1 MPEFTSLVR
10 PAGSGALRRTELSAR
25 IDCFFRAGFLA
36 FAFFFRTFFGVLFLE
51 VVFLRAFFLVGIRK
65 VYHYQMM
72 RTTRGFCRTDC
83 VGSLRCSIDRA
94 AEQGRVF
101 Q

>member
-1 MPEFTSLVR
+1 
-10 PAGSGALRRTELSAR
+10 
-25 IDCFFRAGFLA
+25 
-36 FAFFFRTFFGVLFLE
+36 LE

-72 RTTRGFCRTDC
+72 RTTRGFCQVDC
-83 VGSLRCSIDRA
+83 LGSLRCSIDRA

-101 Q
+101 RRGSASND

>member
-10 PAGSGALRRTELSAR
+10 PAGPGTFRRTELSAR
-25 IDCFFRAGFLA
+25 IDCFFRAGCLA
-36 FAFFFRTFFGVLFLE
+36 FAFFFRTFLAVLFLE

-72 RTTRGFCRTDC
+72 RTTRGFRRVDYLR
-83 VGSLRCSIDRA
+83 SLRCSIDRA

-101 Q
+101 H

>member
-10 PAGSGALRRTELSAR
+10 PAGSGPLRRTELSAR
-25 IDCFFRAGFLA
+25 IDCFFRVGFLA
-36 FAFFFRTFFGVLFLE
+36 VAFFFRTFFGVLFLE
-51 VVFLRAFFLVGIRK
+51 VFFWRAFFLVGIRK
-65 VYHYQMM
+65 VYHYQML
-72 RTTRGFCRTDC
+72 RTTRCFCRVDYL
-83 VGSLRCSIDRA
+83 GSLGCSIDRA

>member
-10 PAGSGALRRTELSAR
+10 PAGSPTLRRTELSAR
-25 IDCFFRAGFLA
+25 IDCFFRAGFLVLA
-36 FAFFFRTFFGVLFLE
+36 FLFKTFFGAFFLE

-72 RTTRGFCRTDC
+72 RTTRGFCRGL
-83 VGSLRCSIDRA
+83 GSLRCSIDRA